1 MFLFHSQLFRE
12 YWNSKYRASR
22 DDRYWDIFI
31 ETAKD
36 TEDEEELLF
45 RITAWNR
52 GPEAAPLHIIPHV
65 WFRNTWSW
73 GHETPDK
80 KPKISQKSPFVV
92 ESKHWSLG
100 TRFTQFSPSPGVG
113 PDSEDVMPQLIF
125 TENDTNY
132 KKLYDG
138 ENKQPYVK
146 DAFHRYI
153 VDEEKDAIN
162 PAQKGTKAAAWYAFE
177 EGDGIPPGGCAVVRF
192 KFTRNMNKELEDL
205 APDAEIDEAGLDE
218 EEFDDMIER
227 RRSEADEFYW
237 RISPLPM
244 ADDLRNIQRQALS
257 GMLWTKQFYH
267 FIWDQWANGDP
278 AQPPPPPGRKGIRNQ
293 QWRHMHLDDI
303 LSMPDCW
310 EYPFF
315 AAWDT
320 AFHTIPLAMVDPDFA
335 KKQLDVLTREWYMHP
350 NGQVSHLKL
359 LILAGR

>member
-1 MFLFHSQLFRE
+1 
-12 YWNSKYRASR
+12 
-22 DDRYWDIFI
+22 
-31 ETAKD
+31 
-36 TEDEEELLF
+36 
-45 RITAWNR
+45 
-52 GPEAAPLHIIPHV
+52 
-65 WFRNTWSW
+65 
-73 GHETPDK
+73 
-80 KPKISQKSPFVV
+80 
-92 ESKHWSLG
+92 
-100 TRFTQFSPSPGVG
+100 
-113 PDSEDVMPQLIF
+113 MPQLIF

-132 KKLYDG
+132 KGLYNG
-138 ENKQPYVK
+138 ENAQPYVK

-153 VDEEKDAIN
+153 VDDEKDAIN
-162 PAQKGTKAAAWYAFE
+162 PTQNGTKAAAWYAFE
-177 EGDGIPPGGCAVVRF
+177 EGDGIPAGGCAVVRF
-192 KFTRNMNKELEDL
+192 KFTRNMNKDPEEDL

-257 GMLWTKQFYH
+257 GMLWTKQYYH

-335 KKQLDVLTREWYMHP
+335 KKQLDMLTREWYMHP
-350 NGQVSHLKL
+350 NGQVSFNPILRFYLFFRGAKSGANRSLRTSGILVTSTPQCTPGLSSEHSRWRENYMAAKT
-359 LILAGR
+359 LIS